1 MFRKK
6 GYLTLRLFHEVGLK
20 KDQNNCY
27 RCLGVYD
34 MSFEECYLSISLI
47 NRNFSSREVLVK
59 AHEKGPI

>member
-1 MFRKK
+1 M
-6 GYLTLRLFHEVGLK
+6 VGLK
-20 KDQNNCY
+20 KAQNNSY

-34 MSFEECYLSISLI
+34 MSFEEMLPNKGYTSLSISLI